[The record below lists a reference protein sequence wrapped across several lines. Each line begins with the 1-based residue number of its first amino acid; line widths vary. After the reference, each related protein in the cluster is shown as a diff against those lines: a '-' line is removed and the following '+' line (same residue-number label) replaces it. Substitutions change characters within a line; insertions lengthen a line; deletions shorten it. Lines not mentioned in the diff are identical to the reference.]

1 MRLGVDETGVTELM
15 GVTEH
20 ARALATTA
28 AALLLDG
35 LDSERSLISPVD
47 SETAGAAAKLLLQEI
62 ARWSETSMGRSA
74 VPVLWRILARNPHH
88 LESTWRKDAVVMA
101 DGEIC
106 ARDKRRTALG
116 VAMAVRGRYMIEYHA
131 AVLRHAGDSDRDIL
145 EVLGVVDHYTTLNTL
160 SEGMQIES
168 DLRPPASTG
177 AGDAGAREV
186 CAAPAATR
194 GAASRPRG
202 A

>member
-28 AALLLDG
+28 AALLLEG
-35 LDSERSLISPVD
+35 LEGERALIAPVGF
-47 SETAGAAAKLLLQEI
+47 ETAGAAAQALLQEI
-62 ARWSETSMGRSA
+62 ARWSETVMGRSA
-74 VPVLWRILARNPHH
+74 APTLWRILAWNPHH
-88 LESTWRKDAVVMA
+88 LESTWRKEAVVMA
-101 DGEIC
+101 EGELS

-116 VAMAVRGRYMIEYHA
+116 VAMAVRGRYMIEYHT
-131 AVLRHAGDSDRDIL
+131 AVLRHAGDDDRDIL

-168 DLRPPASTG
+168 DIRPPA
-177 AGDAGAREV
+177 
-186 CAAPAATR
+186 
-194 GAASRPRG
+194 
-202 A
+202 